1 MPNEV
6 YTFKKA
12 NLKDFNAFWVA
23 FAKNIKTQFPEYS
36 AKTRDFFIEQEYCPE
51 ALKAQIKNKEIAIY
65 AALSSKEVVAFL
77 MVRYLCGGVCL
88 GVWLSVSKKHQGRGI
103 ATKLLKM
110 WQENSKEAGIHKLH
124 LWTDKRNLE
133 FYKKQGFTYVGKI
146 PKNYY
151 GADDYLFY
159 KFLQKPQEK
168 NFLKKISL

>member
-36 AKTRDFFIEQEYCPE
+36 AKTRNFFIEQEYCPE

-65 AALSSKEVVAFL
+65 AAFSGKGVVGFL
-77 MVRYLCGGVCL
+77 MVRYLCGGVGL
-88 GVWLSVSKKHQGRGI
+88 GVWLSVSNKHQGKGI

-110 WQENSKEAGIHKLH
+110 WQKEAKKVGIHKLH
-124 LWTDKRNLE
+124 LWTDKRNLN
-133 FYKKQGFTYVGKI
+133 FYKKQGFAYVGKI

-159 KFLQKPQEK
+159 KVIQPPKEK